1 MVMQIHQ
8 HYVLQVMFSMMNVLV
23 MKFLLVLVQAIIIN
37 VQNIVLMKVEKL
49 IISIDFFQSNF
60 LVISSDGRL
69 ENLNIQSDS
78 DPIRVVKPSD
88 QNIHYK
94 QQVNVRFLEPPPG
107 PEPAPII
114 IKVNIE
120 FIEN

>member
-1 MVMQIHQ
+1 
-8 HYVLQVMFSMMNVLV
+8 
-23 MKFLLVLVQAIIIN
+23 
-37 VQNIVLMKVEKL
+37 MKVEKL